1 MDADREAVRN
11 TMTPDA
17 PHSYRDR
24 LNRIVHEHSS
34 DPMSASQAEAVYT
47 LAWDMAKKLDAR
59 EPEHGEVRRV
69 LKQLSECG
77 LSEDN
82 CASFDVANRRIR
94 ALARQGLNAL
104 DATSLPQEEK

>member
-59 EPEHGEVRRV
+59 VGPTEAEQPAAMG
-69 LKQLSECG
+69 
-77 LSEDN
+77 
-82 CASFDVANRRIR
+82 
-94 ALARQGLNAL
+94 QGLEA
-104 DATSLPQEEK
+104 ASSPA